1 MSCFTTEFILLLHVI
16 LKKCRQVILSEII
29 CKRQLDEKEICY
41 TEDELELHYILCGLR
56 EFDPTIY
63 QELCQW
69 CDKLIDENGET
80 LEQVSITAN
89 SENSFN
95 KTISIPKTDGSS
107 IGVDV
112 YTGDKPYGQFESWA
126 YNYVKLVRDGNGGWV
141 IEQSPVFEHNKA
153 MYEKDK
159 SIKEAL
165 KYTASIQSN
174 SDSIISIAEQLTAD
188 KTTDYEKV
196 LALHDWICSYMYYD
210 IDSLASDEA
219 PPYYATD
226 IVKSRKAVCL
236 GFATL
241 MASLC
246 RSIDIP
252 CNVVSGYALGV
263 GNDTAWTDISIA
275 TDEQN
280 HAWNEVYIDGRW
292 MIVDATW
299 DCANKIENGEMNK
312 GEVSHLYFDANL
324 QFFSNNHKILEYSK
338 RR

>member
-1 MSCFTTEFILLLHVI
+1 M
-16 LKKCRQVILSEII
+16 LSFYPNENISMI
-29 CKRQLDEKEICY
+29 ADYDRIQIFGIVGSRSKSNLIVA
-41 TEDELELHYILCGLR
+41 
-56 EFDPTIY
+56 F
-63 QELCQW
+63 
-69 CDKLIDENGET
+69 IDENGET

-174 SDSIISIAEQLTAD
+174 SDSIISIAEQLTSD

-210 IDSLASDEA
+210 VDSLASDEA

-263 GNDTAWTDISIA
+263 GNDTAWTDTSIA

-280 HAWNEVYIDGRW
+280 HAWNEVYVDGRW
-292 MIVDATW
+292 MIVDTTW

>member
-1 MSCFTTEFILLLHVI
+1 M
-16 LKKCRQVILSEII
+16 
-29 CKRQLDEKEICY
+29 
-41 TEDELELHYILCGLR
+41 
-56 EFDPTIY
+56 
-63 QELCQW
+63 
-69 CDKLIDENGET
+69 
-80 LEQVSITAN
+80 
-89 SENSFN
+89 
-95 KTISIPKTDGSS
+95 
-107 IGVDV
+107 
-112 YTGDKPYGQFESWA
+112 YTGDKPYGQFESWV

-210 IDSLASDEA
+210 VDSLASDEA

-241 MASLC
+241 MASA
-246 RSIDIP
+246 
-252 CNVVSGYALGV
+252 VQKY
-263 GNDTAWTDISIA
+263 
-275 TDEQN
+275 
-280 HAWNEVYIDGRW
+280 
-292 MIVDATW
+292 
-299 DCANKIENGEMNK
+299 
-312 GEVSHLYFDANL
+312 
-324 QFFSNNHKILEYSK
+324 
-338 RR
+338 

>member
-1 MSCFTTEFILLLHVI
+1 MPAHIPQGP
-16 LKKCRQVILSEII
+16 KCVDRVRTNLVKATG
-29 CKRQLDEKEICY
+29 C
-41 TEDELELHYILCGLR
+41 
-56 EFDPTIY
+56 
-63 QELCQW
+63 
-69 CDKLIDENGET
+69 
-80 LEQVSITAN
+80 TA
-89 SENSFN
+89 
-95 KTISIPKTDGSS
+95 PKC
-107 IGVDV
+107 I
-112 YTGDKPYGQFESWA
+112 
-126 YNYVKLVRDGNGGWV
+126 
-141 IEQSPVFEHNKA
+141 
-153 MYEKDK
+153 EKDR
-159 SIKEAL
+159 ARPVRRFL
-165 KYTASIQSN
+165 L
-174 SDSIISIAEQLTAD
+174 AEE
-188 KTTDYEKV
+188 TTDYEKV

-210 IDSLASDEA
+210 VDSLASDEA

-263 GNDTAWTDISIA
+263 GNDTAWTDTSIA

-280 HAWNEVYIDGRW
+280 HAWNEVYVDGRW
-292 MIVDATW
+292 MIVDTTW

>member
-1 MSCFTTEFILLLHVI
+1 
-16 LKKCRQVILSEII
+16 
-29 CKRQLDEKEICY
+29 
-41 TEDELELHYILCGLR
+41 
-56 EFDPTIY
+56 
-63 QELCQW
+63 
-69 CDKLIDENGET
+69 
-80 LEQVSITAN
+80 
-89 SENSFN
+89 
-95 KTISIPKTDGSS
+95 
-107 IGVDV
+107 
-112 YTGDKPYGQFESWA
+112 
-126 YNYVKLVRDGNGGWV
+126 
-141 IEQSPVFEHNKA
+141 
-153 MYEKDK
+153 
-159 SIKEAL
+159 
-165 KYTASIQSN
+165 
-174 SDSIISIAEQLTAD
+174 
-188 KTTDYEKV
+188 
-196 LALHDWICSYMYYD
+196 MYYD
-210 IDSLASDEA
+210 VDSLASDEA

-280 HAWNEVYIDGRW
+280 HAWNEVYVDGRW
-292 MIVDATW
+292 MIVDTTW

-338 RR
+338 EDNLTFVDHRSPEPRTLRRSSPQWEPYESLLEERCHEVTEWWQIERQGKATPQTATPPAPLNGSYTKASP